1 VGDTAGCIDR
11 TTGEPRRVQ
20 VGDIARTH
28 GAALRDKYAL
38 SPEQHAVL
46 ADLERC
52 RTAALGGHMHACDRC
67 GYAVPMYNSCRNR
80 HCPTCQSLEQHKWLE
95 RRRDTILPAPYF
107 HVVFTLP
114 SELRPVVAM
123 NRERLFGLLFEA
135 ASKTLLLLSRDKK
148 RLGGMPAITMV
159 LHTWTRELV
168 FHPHVHAIVSAGA
181 LAEDDTWVRSR
192 EDYLFPVKVMA
203 RLFRRLFRH
212 GLLKAIDAGEVNVPA
227 EVVESMRRAL
237 FEKKW
242 VVYAKAPFG
251 GAEQVYSYLGR
262 YTHRVGI
269 SNARILRVDARGVTF
284 ATKNGRKCTL
294 DPVEFLR
301 RFLLHVLPK
310 GFHKIRHY
318 GLCSSHHV
326 AIDTIGMVRA
336 MLEGPTDAADSA
348 PCSTLPDEPPA
359 AAKTELTAPE
369 SWVECMLALTG
380 LDVMRC
386 PRCTHGRLWRVALP
400 LTTAAPIENSS

>member
-1 VGDTAGCIDR
+1 MGDTAGCIDR

-20 VGDIARTH
+20 VGD
-28 GAALRDKYAL
+28 
-38 SPEQHAVL
+38 
-46 ADLERC
+46 
-52 RTAALGGHMHACDRC
+52 
-67 GYAVPMYNSCRNR
+67 
-80 HCPTCQSLEQHKWLE
+80 KWLE

-227 EVVESMRRAL
+227 EVVEPMRRAL

-284 ATKNGRKCTL
+284 ATKMVVSARSIRSSSCAGFCSTSCPRAFT
-294 DPVEFLR
+294 
-301 RFLLHVLPK
+301 RF
-310 GFHKIRHY
+310 
-318 GLCSSHHV
+318 
-326 AIDTIGMVRA
+326 DTTDCVRA
-336 MLEGPTDAADSA
+336 TTSPSTGSRRRSRSPLPTARALA
-348 PCSTLPDEPPA
+348 FPP
-359 AAKTELTAPE
+359 
-369 SWVECMLALTG
+369 
-380 LDVMRC
+380 
-386 PRCTHGRLWRVALP
+386 
-400 LTTAAPIENSS
+400 